1 MTMIDPPIAELLDKV
16 DSRYTLV
23 ILTAKRARQLTAGS
37 VRRVKV
43 DTNKNV
49 TVAVHEISED
59 KVTYERLTSG
69 IK

>member
-49 TVAVHEISED
+49 TVAVHEIAED
-59 KVTYERLTSG
+59 KVTYEKVTSG